1 MQAYPEHLVETLS
14 LADGTPV
21 TLRPIRANDARIE
34 QQFVRSLSNE
44 SRYFRFM
51 DMTRELSPQMLKQMT
66 EIDYYNQMA
75 VIAVVP
81 SHHYE
86 VQVGV
91 ARYVV
96 FPGST
101 ECEFAIVIA
110 DGWQKMGI
118 AHALMRILI
127 KSAQERGL
135 TKIIGEI
142 LASNNTMHQFV
153 RNLGFHLE
161 TDALDPRQLR
171 AVLDLKPAQ

>member
-1 MQAYPEHLVETLS
+1 MQAYPQHLVEILA

-21 TLRPIRANDARIE
+21 TLRPIRASDARIE

-51 DMTRELSPQMLKQMT
+51 DMTRELTPQMLKQMT
-66 EIDYYNQMA
+66 EIDYHDQMA
-75 VIAVVP
+75 LIAVVL

-96 FPGST
+96 FPNG
-101 ECEFAIVIA
+101 EDCEFAIVIA
-110 DGWQKMGI
+110 DGWQTMGI
-118 AHALMRILI
+118 AHALMRNLI

-135 TKIIGEI
+135 KKMLGEI
-142 LASNNTMHQFV
+142 LASNSKMQQFV
-153 RNLGFHLE
+153 RKLGFNLA

-171 AVLDLKPAQ
+171 AVLDLQPA